1 VRSNRVDRGCVLDA
15 SVALALTLEE
25 PGAAAAA
32 RLIASQAVGRA
43 RLVAPSLFDVECASG
58 FVKAVRRGRLE
69 AETCATAL
77 ISTLQLPVERLQS
90 PASVFE
96 ALELALRYGF
106 SAYDA
111 VYVALAAEELQH
123 VAIVGEI
130 APGPL
135 PCPTFAHPHESD
147 LRPSSSEAVGTVDR
161 ALASGRTPG
170 RS

>member
-43 RLVAPSLFDVECASG
+43 RLVAPSLLDVECASG

-90 PASVFE
+90 PASVFDGLGL
-96 ALELALRYGF
+96 ALEYGI

-111 VYVALAAEELQH
+111 VYVALAAAEGL
-123 VAIVGEI
+123 
-130 APGPL
+130 PL
-135 PCPTFAHPHESD
+135 VTAD
-147 LRPSSSEAVGTVDR
+147 ARLVR
-161 ALASGRTPG
+161 ALAGSPHTVLHLDDVEL
-170 RS
+170 

>member
-96 ALELALRYGF
+96 ALELALRYGI

-111 VYVALAAEELQH
+111 VYVALAAEEEL
-123 VAIVGEI
+123 
-130 APGPL
+130 PL
-135 PCPTFAHPHESD
+135 VTAD
-147 LRPSSSEAVGTVDR
+147 ARLVR
-161 ALASGRTPG
+161 ALAGSPHTVLHLDDVEL
-170 RS
+170 

>member
-1 VRSNRVDRGCVLDA
+1 MRSNRVDRGCVLDA

-96 ALELALRYGF
+96 ALELALRYGI

-111 VYVALAAEELQH
+111 VYVALAAEEEL
-123 VAIVGEI
+123 
-130 APGPL
+130 PL
-135 PCPTFAHPHESD
+135 VTAD
-147 LRPSSSEAVGTVDR
+147 ARLVR
-161 ALASGRTPG
+161 ALAGSPHTVLHLDDVEL
-170 RS
+170 

>member
-90 PASVFE
+90 PASVFDGLGL
-96 ALELALRYGF
+96 ALEYGI

-111 VYVALAAEELQH
+111 VYVALAAAEGL
-123 VAIVGEI
+123 
-130 APGPL
+130 PL
-135 PCPTFAHPHESD
+135 VTAD
-147 LRPSSSEAVGTVDR
+147 ARLVR
-161 ALASGRTPG
+161 ALAGSPHTVLHLDDVEL
-170 RS
+170 